1 MIQVP
6 ALKIQQNDVTLLV
19 TALPL
24 SELRKRAKVD
34 YWQPDNPDGYQR
46 PMVDRRLADVAKY
59 VQENDSLLPTSI
71 LVCVRDGDLNQPT
84 FVSHE
89 QVDGFAE
96 MGTLNIPEEANLWV
110 VDGQHRSFGVARAY
124 ERDGA
129 ANLADYPFPV
139 TVMLGVDR
147 YTEML
152 HFSTIN
158 TQQRKMP
165 TDIVDRHLVQ
175 RAEHEG
181 HLGMVT
187 RSGMRG
193 ERQYLRAKCTRI
205 TDSLDEMEGPWYHQI
220 SVPGVEGKDRGLIR
234 QHAMV
239 ASLEP
244 AIKDPVLVTLSLSEE
259 ETTELLASYWRS
271 MAEVWPEAFT
281 APKEHRVQA
290 TVGVYSLNMVFP
302 TMVQYCLA
310 ERNFS
315 QDHMRQL
322 WEGATQVDSQ
332 FWHKQ
337 DGSPYTLGTGMAS
350 IRALAAYLRSQLPR
364 PTTFGL

>member
-1 MIQVP
+1 MIEVP

-46 PMVDRRLADVAKY
+46 PLIDRRLADVAKY
-59 VQENDSLLPTSI
+59 VQEHDSLLPTSI
-71 LVCVRDGDLNQPT
+71 LVCVRDDDSNQPT
-84 FVSHE
+84 FVPQE
-89 QVDGFAE
+89 QVDGFAVV
-96 MGTLNIPEEANLWV
+96 GILGIPEDSTLWV

-129 ANLADYPFPV
+129 TDLADYPFPV
-139 TVMLGVDR
+139 TIMMGVDR

-175 RAEHEG
+175 RANREG
-181 HLGMVT
+181 HLGMVS
-187 RSGMRG
+187 RSGTQG
-193 ERQYLRAKCTRI
+193 ERQFLRAKCTRI
-205 TDSLDEMEGPWYHQI
+205 TDALNQIPGPWLDQI
-220 SVPGVEGKDRGLIR
+220 SIPGVKGRDKGLIR
-234 QHAMV
+234 QHTMV

-244 AIKDPVLVTLSLSEE
+244 ALKDPVLVTLALSED
-259 ETTELLASYWRS
+259 ETTELIACYWRA
-271 MAEVWPEAFT
+271 MQGVWPEAF
-281 APKEHRVQA
+281 AEPQIHRVQA
-290 TVGVYSLNMVFP
+290 TVGVYSLSLVFP
-302 TMVQYCLA
+302 TIVQYCLA
-310 ERNFS
+310 ERDFTEN
-315 QDHMRQL
+315 QMRQL
-322 WEGATQVDSQ
+322 WEGATLIDSQ

-364 PTTFGL
+364 PSSFGL